1 MRHSTNTGSMLIEVA
16 ASVAV
21 LGLLAATSFGIFR
34 DANVAQEGRAAAAS
48 IHEARQRV
56 LEFALANGRLPCP
69 DMTGN
74 GVEGDAA
81 GNCPPAQGYGFLP
94 THSLGMDADASQT
107 PNRRIRYGI
116 ARMAPDADLGASATT
131 GDPDPAKRFL
141 ARAERAAAYPATT
154 SQPFIPK
161 TDARGLARNC
171 QTPGDNPAFVISA
184 GRPEELGATVCFPVA
199 DTQRNAATFM
209 GRHELVGWIRSK
221 FRSAS

>member
-1 MRHSTNTGSMLIEVA
+1 MLIEVA

-94 THSLGMDADASQT
+94 
-107 PNRRIRYGI
+107 NRR
-116 ARMAPDADLGASATT
+116 
-131 GDPDPAKRFL
+131 
-141 ARAERAAAYPATT
+141 
-154 SQPFIPK
+154 
-161 TDARGLARNC
+161 
-171 QTPGDNPAFVISA
+171 
-184 GRPEELGATVCFPVA
+184 
-199 DTQRNAATFM
+199 
-209 GRHELVGWIRSK
+209 H
-221 FRSAS
+221 